1 MTFQNFPLSPRG
13 ALWLSVGAA
22 VSARTGVS
30 ALDGMNLS
38 TMMISTMTTAA
49 P

>member
-1 MTFQNFPLSPRG
+1 MTFQKSSRFPCCALSLR
-13 ALWLSVGAA
+13 VGAA
-22 VSARTGVS
+22 VSARTGGS